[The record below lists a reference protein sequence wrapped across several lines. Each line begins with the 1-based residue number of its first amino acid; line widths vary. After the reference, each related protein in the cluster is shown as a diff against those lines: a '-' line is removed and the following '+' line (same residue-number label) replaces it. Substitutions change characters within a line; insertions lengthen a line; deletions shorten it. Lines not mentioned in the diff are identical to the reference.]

1 MGWRWGRVVTWI
13 LHDCRA
19 AAGVVLL
26 IAALGLPLPP
36 AFADSGPS
44 LGVVVTHLTPEAA
57 PFFSVPD
64 GKGALVVGITP
75 DGAAARAGILPG
87 DVVRILA
94 GRVIAGPDAL
104 VAAAR
109 AQKIGAK
116 IQVVVRRIGADRK
129 MTLTIGDAART
140 PPPTTADSSA
150 RYQQA
155 AAAFEANDPGRA
167 AVLANEL
174 AMQGYGP
181 AQNLYG
187 VLIAIGA
194 AEGGNPAAASF
205 WYRLAA
211 QQNESAAQ
219 NNLALQYAEGAGVPR
234 DNARAYYWMS
244 RAAGQGNAGAADF
257 LRQLEPALQTEERAV
272 AQSWLAWSPEA
283 AQAAPA
289 AAPPPAATA
298 PSGPSRE
305 DVRAAQQQLARLG
318 YDVGTPD
325 GVAGRKT
332 KAAIRAFQEKA
343 GLPVD
348 GAVTPALIAA
358 LAAAPAPA
366 ATPAATPPASPP
378 GTPPTAGTA
387 PTPDQGLGD
396 LGFPSGD
403 LEINE

>member
-1 MGWRWGRVVTWI
+1 MGWRWGRWATRI
-13 LHDCRA
+13 FRGHGA
-19 AAGVVLL
+19 AAGLVL
-26 IAALGLPLPP
+26 IAALLAVPIHR
-36 AFADSGPS
+36 AAAESGPS
-44 LGVVVTHLTPEAA
+44 LGLVVTYLTPESA
-57 PFFSVPD
+57 PFFAVPD
-64 GKGALVVGITP
+64 GKGALVVGIAP
-75 DGAAARAGILPG
+75 VGAAARAGILPG

-94 GRVIAGPDAL
+94 GRVIGDPDAL

-129 MTLTIGDAART
+129 MTLVVGDAART
-140 PPPTTADSSA
+140 PAPAAAESSA
-150 RYQQA
+150 RYQLA
-155 AAAFEANDPGRA
+155 AAAFEANDHGRA
-167 AVLANEL
+167 AALANEL

-187 VLIAIGA
+187 VLIVIGA

-234 DNARAYYWMS
+234 DNARAYYWMT
-244 RAAGQGNAGAADF
+244 RAAAQGNAGAADF
-257 LRQLEPALQTEERAV
+257 LRQFDPALQPEDRAM
-272 AQSWLAWSPEA
+272 AQAWLAWNPEA
-283 AQAAPA
+283 AQPGP
-289 AAPPPAATA
+289 AAPPSPATAA
-298 PSGPSRE
+298 PSGPSHE
-305 DVRAAQQQLARLG
+305 DVRAAQQHLARLG

-332 KAAIRAFQEKA
+332 KAAIRAFQEQA

-358 LAAAPAPA
+358 LAAAPTPTA
-366 ATPAATPPASPP
+366 APPATGASP
-378 GTPPTAGTA
+378 A
-387 PTPDQGLGD
+387 PEEGLGD

-403 LEINE
+403 LEIDE

>member
-1 MGWRWGRVVTWI
+1 MGWRWGRVATWFI
-13 LHDCRA
+13 RDRRA
-19 AAGVVLL
+19 AAGFVLL
-26 IAALGLPLPP
+26 IVALGFPLPS
-36 AFADSGPS
+36 ALGDSGPS
-44 LGVVVTHLTPEAA
+44 LGVVVTHITPESA
-57 PFFSVPD
+57 PFFAVPD
-64 GKGALVVGITP
+64 GKGALVVGIAP

-94 GRVIAGPDAL
+94 GRVIADPDAL
-104 VAAAR
+104 VAIAR

-129 MTLTIGDAART
+129 MTLTVDDAARS
-140 PPPTTADSSA
+140 PVPTASDSAA

-155 AAAFEANDPGRA
+155 SAAFEANDQGRA
-167 AVLANEL
+167 VALANEL
-174 AMQGYGP
+174 AMRGYGP

-187 VLIAIGA
+187 VLISVGA
-194 AEGGNPAAASF
+194 AEGGNPAASTF

-219 NNLALQYAEGAGVPR
+219 NNLALQYVDGAGVPR
-234 DNARAYYWMS
+234 DNARAFYWMS

-257 LRQLEPALQTEERAV
+257 LRQLEPTLQPEERTM
-272 AQSWLAWSPEA
+272 AQSWLAWSPG
-283 AQAAPA
+283 AAPA
-289 AAPPPAATA
+289 APAATSSPA
-298 PSGPSRE
+298 TAASSGASRE

-332 KAAIRAFQEKA
+332 KAAIRAFQAQA

-348 GAVTPALIAA
+348 GAVTPALVAA
-358 LAAAPAPA
+358 LAAAPTPVSANAP
-366 ATPAATPPASPP
+366 TP
-378 GTPPTAGTA
+378 GTA
-387 PTPDQGLGD
+387 PAPEEGLGD

>member
-1 MGWRWGRVVTWI
+1 MAWRWGRVATRI
-13 LHDCRA
+13 LRDCRA

-44 LGVVVTHLTPEAA
+44 LGVVVTYITPESA
-57 PFFSVPD
+57 PFFAVPD
-64 GKGALVVGITP
+64 GKGALVVGIVP

-94 GRVIAGPDAL
+94 GRVIGDPDAL

-109 AQKIGAK
+109 GQKIGAK

-129 MTLTIGDAART
+129 MTLTVGDAART
-140 PPPTTADSSA
+140 PAPTTADSSA

-155 AAAFEANDPGRA
+155 AAAFEASDQGRA
-167 AVLANEL
+167 AALANEL
-174 AMQGYGP
+174 AMRGYGP

-194 AEGGNPAAASF
+194 AEGGNPAAACF

-257 LRQLEPALQTEERAV
+257 LRQLEPALQAEERAM
-272 AQSWLAWSPEA
+272 AQSWLAWSPAA

-289 AAPPPAATA
+289 AMPSPVPAAPP
-298 PSGPSRE
+298 GPSRE
-305 DVRAAQQQLARLG
+305 DVRAAQQNLARLG
-318 YDVGTPD
+318 YDVGTLD

-348 GAVTPALIAA
+348 GAVTPDLIAA
-358 LAAAPAPA
+358 LAAVPSPAGAPPTA
-366 ATPAATPPASPP
+366 
-378 GTPPTAGTA
+378 TPPTAGAA
-387 PTPDQGLGD
+387 PAPEEGLGD